1 MAAPLYMFMLPLAP
15 VEFFTCH
22 LPYTCSRPS
31 QDSKD
36 LPPKS
41 MLGLA
46 LYFFDSGMPFSSA
59 AADVNALK
67 VEPAW

>member
-1 MAAPLYMFMLPLAP
+1 M
-15 VEFFTCH
+15 EFLTFH

-31 QDSKD
+31 QVSNA
-36 LPPKS
+36 LPPKF
-41 MLGLA
+41 MLALA

-59 AADVNALK
+59 AAAVNALK